1 MFHFLK
7 SEYGTIKNGK
17 WQLLKMA
24 RSRFVVILIKSEKG
38 LEIVPSLR
46 HWAKKNMLEM
56 LDIQHNSI
64 WPIFILIAIRIK
76 KNKHKCNFYYVAVP
90 MTSKVLKFQK
100 NADFTKTQ
108 KSRYLKNKTFFF
120 RQIKKSLITHQQL
133 LYGKKI
139 VL

>member
-1 MFHFLK
+1 M
-7 SEYGTIKNGK
+7 TVIKNGQISLCCHFNK
-17 WQLLKMA
+17 I
-24 RSRFVVILIKSEKG
+24 RKG
-38 LEIVPSLR
+38 SGDSSQSSALSQ
-46 HWAKKNMLEM
+46 KNMLEM

-90 MTSKVLKFQK
+90 MTSKVLKFHK

-133 LYGKKI
+133 LYGKKNSFVAEVAFK
-139 VL
+139 VLWSLDL